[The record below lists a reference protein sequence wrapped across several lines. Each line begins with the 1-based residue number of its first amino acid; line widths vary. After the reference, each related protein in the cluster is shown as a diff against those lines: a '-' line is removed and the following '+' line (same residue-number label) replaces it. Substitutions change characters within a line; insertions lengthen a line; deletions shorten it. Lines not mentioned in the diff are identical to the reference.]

1 MLYLRLLTRAAEQGY
16 STGRTV
22 LGSFASKAGRVF
34 LAERA
39 VSLYLCLVVYS
50 IVNDIA
56 RVNRCVNV
64 SEPFK
69 RATDRLIGTV
79 SLADLAEELGVS
91 HGLLRQARLSTSASS
106 YRSPPQGW
114 EKAVA
119 KLARERGGALIELAD
134 DMEAQA

>member
-1 MLYLRLLTRAAEQGY
+1 MLYLLLLTRAAEQGY
-16 STGRTV
+16 SGRRAA
-22 LGSFASKAGRVF
+22 LGSFAGEAGRVF
-34 LAERA
+34 LAEEVA
-39 VSLYLCLVVYS
+39 SLCLCPVVYS
-50 IVNDIA
+50 IVNGTA

-106 YRSPPQGW
+106 YRSPPPGW

-119 KLARERGGALIELAD
+119 KLARERGGALLKLAD
-134 DMEAQA
+134 EMDAKV

>member
-1 MLYLRLLTRAAEQGY
+1 ME
-16 STGRTV
+16 
-22 LGSFASKAGRVF
+22 AGRAF
-34 LAERA
+34 LAEEA
-39 VSLYLCLVVYS
+39 ASLYLCPVVYS
-50 IVNDIA
+50 IVNRAA

-69 RATDRLIGTV
+69 RATDRLIGTL

-106 YRSPPQGW
+106 YRSPPPGW

-134 DMEAQA
+134 ELESQA

>member
-1 MLYLRLLTRAAEQGY
+1 
-16 STGRTV
+16 
-22 LGSFASKAGRVF
+22 
-34 LAERA
+34 
-39 VSLYLCLVVYS
+39 LCPAVYS
-50 IVNDIA
+50 IVNRAA

-106 YRSPPQGW
+106 YRSPPAGW
-114 EKAVA
+114 EKAIA
-119 KLARERGGALIELAD
+119 KLARERGGALLKLAD
-134 DMEAQA
+134 EMDVNA